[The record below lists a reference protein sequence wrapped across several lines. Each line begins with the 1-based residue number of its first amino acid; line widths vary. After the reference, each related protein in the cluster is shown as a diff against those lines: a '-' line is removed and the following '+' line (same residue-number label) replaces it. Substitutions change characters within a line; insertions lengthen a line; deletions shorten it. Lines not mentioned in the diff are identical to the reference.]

1 MNRLFLIASLTA
13 ALVSCVAPGSS
24 SRQPHLTVPSTT
36 APPLA
41 TGAPTEIDIPS
52 IKAHSSLIPLGLI
65 PDGPHKG
72 ALAVPDVKH
81 PEQAGW
87 YANGVVPCGPA
98 GPAVV
103 VGHIDGAGK
112 YGVFHD
118 LAKMTSGDTISI
130 TMTAGTCT
138 YTVYQVVHVSKDPR
152 PSPSNPNPFPSERV
166 YGNTPGPEIR
176 LITCGD
182 QFVGGELGY
191 KNNIIVFGK
200 LNV

>member
-1 MNRLFLIASLTA
+1 VNRLFLIASLMA
-13 ALVSCVAPGSS
+13 ALVSCATPGSS

-36 APPLA
+36 ASPLA

-52 IKAHSSLIPLGLI
+52 INAHSSLIPLELI

-87 YANGVVPCGPA
+87 YANGVAPCGPA

-112 YGVFHD
+112 HGVFYNLKK
-118 LAKMTSGDTISI
+118 LASRDTISI
-130 TMTAGTCT
+130 TMTSGSCT
-138 YTVYQVVHVSKDPR
+138 YTVYQTMHVDK
-152 PSPSNPNPFPSERV
+152 NQFPSERV